1 MPERPIGA
9 VSKTVVV
16 LWATVG
22 SNPTLSASWGAVR
35 ALFNFSGMPQVIAFL
50 LDWADCPPKIPRS
63 PCYNLTMP
71 ILDPHTFEFFSRSAE
86 QTRRLGG
93 RLGMLLSVG
102 DLVCLSGDLGSGKT
116 TLVQGMAQGWGSL
129 DPVSSPTFILVNE
142 YRRADSACLFHL
154 DAYRLTHV
162 EEAEELDFE
171 RMLECGALVVE
182 WPEHIQAALPAECLW
197 ISLRYVEEEQR
208 HLLFQSRGERYDSLL
223 NEFRQKVVRV

>member
-1 MPERPIGA
+1 MCLP
-9 VSKTVVV
+9 S
-16 LWATVG
+16 
-22 SNPTLSASWGAVR
+22 R
-35 ALFNFSGMPQVIAFL
+35 AEGRA
-50 LDWADCPPKIPRS
+50 

-71 ILDPHTFEFFSRSAE
+71 ILDARTFEFFSRSAE

-93 RLGMLLSVG
+93 RLGMLLNVG

-142 YRRADSACLFHL
+142 YRRADGACLFHL
-154 DAYRLTHV
+154 DAYRLTNV

-171 RMLECGALVVE
+171 RMLECGVLVVE
-182 WPEHIQAALPAECLW
+182 WPEHIQPALPAECLW
-197 ISLRYVEEEQR
+197 VSLRYVEEEQR
-208 HLLFQSRGERYDSLL
+208 HLLFQSRGTRYDALL